1 MSVRTVHQ
9 TASPNA
15 FPLNRSISF
24 VFFTWRG
31 GDWKSTRG
39 GFHESNQPTSPS
51 QEQSKERAR
60 WRPCESGLDW
70 RRAGGTLHT
79 QVQRERFPTCKPPTD
94 TQRQNWSSPTHLDLA
109 DSCVEA
115 DLFTGAVVICGVL
128 LGTADTPKWAHFYV
142 PKLHACIK
150 SVELYKQIN
159 QKIMEH
165 ISHKSWSNAVNSL
178 HNAL

>member
-1 MSVRTVHQ
+1 MLKLVLSTWACELSIKQ
-9 TASPNA
+9 PPNA

-24 VFFTWRG
+24 VFFITSRG

-39 GFHESNQPTSPS
+39 GFHESNHTS
-51 QEQSKERAR
+51 QEQSKERAAR

-109 DSCVEA
+109 DSCRGG
-115 DLFTGAVVICGVL
+115 FIHRGCGDMWWL
-128 LGTADTPKWAHFYV
+128 WARPTHQNESIFQSYTQTHC
-142 PKLHACIK
+142 HA
-150 SVELYKQIN
+150 
-159 QKIMEH
+159 
-165 ISHKSWSNAVNSL
+165 
-178 HNAL
+178 